1 MLFGAINKSHSYRFS
16 VQENTTAYLV
26 SYLWSLKTMAVVCCH
41 WYLAHILC
49 PQTLYGIQIQ
59 ILFLCEQIVQIHYYR
74 KIPVIGKV
82 CRVHKVKWEYYRH
95 FIPKEVC
102 DQEYWRA
109 NGEVISR
116 FSSMKNCHVDNM
128 SHGTG
133 HVSPFFFFFSSFPLL
148 LDCSEP
154 NLCPALTKYTYLSV
168 KLFVHQPHAWLH
180 LMFSGHIIPPHWFL
194 PLKTTF

>member
-1 MLFGAINKSHSYRFS
+1 MLFGAISKSHSYRFS

-26 SYLWSLKTMAVVCCH
+26 SYLWSLKTVAVVCCH
-41 WYLAHILC
+41 WYLARILC
-49 PQTLYGIQIQ
+49 PQTLYRIQIW

-133 HVSPFFFFFSSFPLL
+133 HVSPFFFFFPF
-148 LDCSEP
+148 
-154 NLCPALTKYTYLSV
+154 LCCWIAQSQICV
-168 KLFVHQPHAWLH
+168 
-180 LMFSGHIIPPHWFL
+180 L
-194 PLKTTF
+194 PLPSTRTLVLSFLFTSLMRGFI